1 MKVSHIVFTLL
12 FACASTVA
20 IPPTYARPD
29 EVDRAT
35 IPFDFYVG
43 DQKLP
48 AGTYTLELDLQSDR
62 VLLRDASCRH
72 AIYLTGIPT
81 DRTMDKPE
89 LLFVHSG
96 DSYVFRELKGEFEG
110 ITFHS
115 EMLGKILANG
125 MTATRVEVALNK

>member
-1 MKVSHIVFTLL
+1 MKVSHIVLTLL

-35 IPFDFYVG
+35 IPFDFYAA
-43 DQKLP
+43 DRLLP

-62 VLLRDASCRH
+62 ILLRDVSRRH
-72 AIYLTGIPT
+72 AIYLAGIRTG
-81 DRTMDKPE
+81 RTIDKPE

-96 DSYVFRELKGEFEG
+96 DSYVFQEFKGEVEG
-110 ITFHS
+110 MTFHS
-115 EMLGKILANG
+115 EVAGKILANG
-125 MTATRVEVALNK
+125 MTPTLVEVALNK